1 MKTLKTIFNRKW
13 WWVTLVVIA
22 ACLVMVR
29 LGWWQIERLDQRR
42 AFNTTV
48 AERWREA
55 PYDIIA
61 NDLPDDLEQLEFRRV
76 QVAGTFDYDN
86 ELVLLNQTRANMP
99 GVILA
104 TPLVTDDGRA
114 VLVARGWVPY
124 SGSGLDELTQYRET
138 DDAPIVGILQESQN
152 MPGGNPVPVPAT
164 PQTEWHYLNIP
175 AIQPQMPYEL
185 LPMLV
190 LQMPE
195 AGRAADAFPLREE
208 PVELLD
214 SQSKETMHM
223 SYAVQ
228 WFMFAVIL
236 AFGYIQFVIFTERRA
251 ARIAA
256 AELQSS
262 TDEHAEPDDMDLPPV
277 AHGV

>member
-22 ACLVMVR
+22 ACLVMAR

-42 AFNTTV
+42 AFNATV

-86 ELVLLNQTRANMP
+86 EVVLLNQTRANMP
-99 GVILA
+99 GVVLA

-124 SGSGLDELTQYRET
+124 SGRGLDELTQYRET
-138 DDAPIVGILQESQN
+138 DAAPIVGILQESQN

-164 PQTEWHYLNIP
+164 PQAEWHYLNIP

-262 TDEHAEPDDMDLPPV
+262 TDEHAEPDDLDLPPV